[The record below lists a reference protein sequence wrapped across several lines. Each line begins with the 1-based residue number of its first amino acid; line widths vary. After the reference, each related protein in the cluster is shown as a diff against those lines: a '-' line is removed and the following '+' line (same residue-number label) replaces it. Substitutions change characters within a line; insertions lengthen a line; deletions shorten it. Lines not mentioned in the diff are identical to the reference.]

1 MPTTP
6 KKKNINQQNE
16 LIEQIESPVG
26 EKFFTKPLI
35 IIFVTIFIDL
45 VGFGI
50 AIPVLPEYA
59 KTEFGA
65 SPFVIG
71 WLLASYSIMQFI
83 STPFIGQLSDKY
95 GRRPVLFFSLLGTS
109 VAALITGLSTVLPL
123 LFFGRIFDGA
133 TGGNISTAQAYI
145 ADITTKEN
153 RAKGMGLIGAAFGL
167 GFIFGPAIGGILSK
181 FGSHTPF
188 FFVSAL
194 AFINA
199 VSLYFFLPE
208 SRRFDENAAIE
219 KRSNR
224 FGELLESIK
233 DSRFGIVTL
242 LYFLLVV
249 AFSIM
254 TTVFVQ
260 YTSFRFGYTP
270 EQNGYLFAFIGV
282 LAIVLQGGVF
292 ARLVAKF
299 GETKLVVIGCILLAA
314 SFFAVPFVG
323 PATGGLTALLIGIAF
338 FSIGNSL
345 SSPALTSLAS
355 KEAPE
360 ESQGKTL
367 GILQSSASLA
377 RAIGPALSAF
387 LLYSATAPQNIDD
400 HTLYRTFWTAAA
412 IMVLTVV
419 ISLYFA
425 KTERKEV
432 LA

>member
-1 MPTTP
+1 M
-6 KKKNINQQNE
+6 Q
-16 LIEQIESPVG
+16 LVEQEENAG

-35 IIFVTIFIDL
+35 TIFITIFIDL

-50 AIPVLPEYA
+50 AIPVLPDYA
-59 KTEFGA
+59 KNEFGA

-71 WLLASYSIMQFI
+71 WLIASYSIMQFI
-83 STPFIGQLSDKY
+83 STPFLGQLSDRY
-95 GRRPVLFFSLLGTS
+95 GRRPVLFVSLLGTS
-109 VAALITGLSTVLPL
+109 TAALITGLSTTLPL

-194 AFINA
+194 AFSNA
-199 VSLYFFLPE
+199 ILLYFILPE
-208 SRRFDENAAIE
+208 SRKSGENATNE
-219 KRSNR
+219 KREGR
-224 FGELLESIK
+224 FTQLVKSLK
-233 DSRFGIVTL
+233 NSRFGIVTL
-242 LYFLLVV
+242 LYFLLVIG
-249 AFSIM
+249 FSIM

-260 YTSFRFGYTP
+260 YTSFRFGYSP
-270 EQNGYLFAFIGV
+270 EQNGYLFAFIGI
-282 LAIVLQGGVF
+282 LAIILQGGVF
-292 ARLVAKF
+292 ARLVERF
-299 GETKLVVIGCILLAA
+299 GETRLVIIGCVLLAG

-338 FSIGNSL
+338 FSIGNSI

-355 KEAPE
+355 KEADE
-360 ESQGKTL
+360 EAQGKTL
-367 GILQSSASLA
+367 GIMQSAASLA

-387 LLYSATAPQNIDD
+387 LLYSATAPGNLSDY
-400 HTLYRTFWTAAA
+400 TLYRTFWAAAA
-412 IMVLTVV
+412 IMLLTVL

-425 KTERKEV
+425 KTGTKEELV
-432 LA
+432 

>member
-1 MPTTP
+1 MNSKPFTENVSAP
-6 KKKNINQQNE
+6 
-16 LIEQIESPVG
+16 ES

-35 IIFVTIFIDL
+35 IIFITIFIDL

-50 AIPVLPEYA
+50 AIPVLPDYA
-59 KTEFGA
+59 KNEFGA

-71 WLLASYSIMQFI
+71 WLIASYSLMQFV
-83 STPFIGQLSDKY
+83 STPFLGQLSDKY
-95 GRRPVLFFSLLGTS
+95 GRRPILFVSLLGTS
-109 VAALITGLSTVLPL
+109 LAALITGLSTTLPV

-194 AFINA
+194 AFANA
-199 VSLYFFLPE
+199 VLLYFILPE
-208 SRRFDENAAIE
+208 SRKVGENQSVETRKGRF
-219 KRSNR
+219 S
-224 FGELLESIK
+224 ELFESLK

-260 YTSFRFGYTP
+260 YTAFRFGYTP
-270 EQNGYLFAFIGV
+270 EQNGYLFAYIGI
-282 LAIVLQGGVF
+282 LAIVLQGGIF
-292 ARLVAKF
+292 ARLAKKF
-299 GETKLVVIGCILLAA
+299 GEIWLVVIGCVLLTA

-323 PATGGLTALLIGIAF
+323 PEAGGLTALLVGIAF

-355 KEAPE
+355 KEAHE

-367 GILQSSASLA
+367 GILQSAASLA

-387 LLYSATAPQNIDD
+387 LLYSATAPGNLSDY
-400 HTLYRTFWTAAA
+400 TLYRTFWTAAA
-412 IMVLTVV
+412 IMLLTVL

-425 KTERKEV
+425 KIQRTQILV
-432 LA
+432 

>member
-1 MPTTP
+1 MPTKT
-6 KKKNINQQNE
+6 KNNE
-16 LIEQIESPVG
+16 NPTG

-50 AIPVLPEYA
+50 AIPVLPAYA
-59 KTEFGA
+59 KNEFGA
-65 SPFVIG
+65 SPFTIG
-71 WLLASYSIMQFI
+71 WLLASYSIMQFV
-83 STPFIGQLSDKY
+83 STPFIGQLSDKF

-109 VAALITGLSTVLPL
+109 VAALITGLSATFHVLPL

-181 FGSHTPF
+181 FGSQTPF

-199 VSLYFFLPE
+199 VSLYFILPE
-208 SRRFDENAAIE
+208 SR
-219 KRSNR
+219 K
-224 FGELLESIK
+224 FGENEIIKRRGSRFSELLDSVK

-260 YTSFRFGYTP
+260 YTSYRFGYTP

-282 LAIVLQGGVF
+282 LAIILQGGVF
-292 ARLVAKF
+292 SRLVEKF
-299 GETKLVVIGCILLAA
+299 GETKLVVIGCILLAG

-323 PATGGLTALLIGIAF
+323 PEAGGLTALLVGIAF

-355 KEAPE
+355 KEAHE

-367 GILQSSASLA
+367 GILQSAASLA

-400 HTLYRTFWTAAA
+400 HTLYRTFWTASA
-412 IMVLTVV
+412 IMIVTVL
-419 ISLYFA
+419 ISVYFA
-425 KTERKEV
+425 KTERRE
-432 LA
+432 LLPAN

>member
-1 MPTTP
+1 MPTNSKT
-6 KKKNINQQNE
+6 KNNE
-16 LIEQIESPVG
+16 NNEIAGG

-35 IIFVTIFIDL
+35 IIFITIFIDL

-50 AIPVLPEYA
+50 AIPVLPDYA

-71 WLLASYSIMQFI
+71 WLLASYSIMQFV
-83 STPFIGQLSDKY
+83 STPFLGQLSDKY

-109 VAALITGLSTVLPL
+109 VAALITGLSSTLPL

-145 ADITTKEN
+145 ADVTTKEN

-194 AFINA
+194 AFTNA
-199 VSLYFFLPE
+199 ILLYFILPE
-208 SRRFDENAAIE
+208 SRKFDESETTE
-219 KRSNR
+219 KRGNR
-224 FGELLESIK
+224 IGELFESFA

-282 LAIVLQGGVF
+282 LAIILQGGVF
-292 ARLVAKF
+292 ARLVEKF
-299 GETKLVVIGCILLAA
+299 GETRLVVVGAVLLA
-314 SFFAVPFVG
+314 
-323 PATGGLTALLIGIAF
+323 
-338 FSIGNSL
+338 
-345 SSPALTSLAS
+345 
-355 KEAPE
+355 
-360 ESQGKTL
+360 
-367 GILQSSASLA
+367 
-377 RAIGPALSAF
+377 
-387 LLYSATAPQNIDD
+387 
-400 HTLYRTFWTAAA
+400 
-412 IMVLTVV
+412 
-419 ISLYFA
+419 
-425 KTERKEV
+425 
-432 LA
+432 

>member
-6 KKKNINQQNE
+6 KKNINDN
-16 LIEQIESPVG
+16 PNG

-35 IIFVTIFIDL
+35 IIFITIFIDL
-45 VGFGI
+45 IGFGV

-71 WLLASYSIMQFI
+71 WLLASYSIMQFV
-83 STPFIGQLSDKY
+83 STPFLGQLSDKY

-109 VAALITGLSTVLPL
+109 IAALITGLSSTLPL

-145 ADITTKEN
+145 ADITTREN

-208 SRRFDENAAIE
+208 SRKFNEREPVE
-219 KRSNR
+219 KRGSR
-224 FGELLESIK
+224 FSELAASLK

-282 LAIVLQGGVF
+282 LAIILQGGVF
-292 ARLVAKF
+292 ARLVERF
-299 GETKLVVIGCILLAA
+299 GETRLVVVGSILLAG

-323 PATGGLTALLIGIAF
+323 PAFGGLTALLIGIAF

-355 KEAPE
+355 KEAHE

-367 GILQSSASLA
+367 GILQSAASLA

-400 HTLYRTFWTAAA
+400 YTLYRTFWTAAA
-412 IMVLTVV
+412 IMVLTVL

-425 KTERKEV
+425 NTQQKEF
-432 LA
+432 